1 MKREILCLTC
11 GAHVE
16 SKGSLCAEDRA
27 RGLELRSTLI
37 EAVKVPKGHG
47 LTINGLFSAMKSI
60 HCDRCDSVIDT
71 GSPAVALT
79 MWNTNREAEPRLWET
94 EYAQQA

>member
-1 MKREILCLTC
+1 MKREILCVIC
-11 GAHVE
+11 GAQR
-16 SKGSLCAEDRA
+16 SA
-27 RGLELRSTLI
+27 RLHPDDAAAGFDQRSTLI

-47 LTINGLFSAMKSI
+47 LTVNGDFSPMKNI
-60 HCDRCDSVIDT
+60 RCDRCDSVIDD

-94 EYAQQA
+94 EYANQA